1 MASFTTLIDVGS
13 LAAQIDSGELTLF
26 DCRSELGNPRWG
38 EAQYAEAHISGAQ
51 FLHLDRDLSSPITA
65 TSGRHPLPDPR
76 VFAQRLGALGAG
88 SGMQLV
94 AYDQGNGAYA
104 ARLWWLARWIGHAQV
119 AVLDGGIA
127 AWRAA
132 GLPLETTVRA
142 PHPRTL
148 EVSLDERAAVDSR
161 TVNELRQRPE
171 SLLVDARGANRFAGR
186 DETIDP
192 RAGHVPG
199 ARNLPF
205 TGNVGGDGR
214 FLSAEALRRRWQ
226 LLLGSRPPS
235 AVIAMCGS
243 GVTACHNLLAME
255 HAGLPG
261 SPLDTGS
268 WSEWS
273 SDPSRPVERSPGAPE
288 KKGPA
293 M

>member
-1 MASFTTLIDVGS
+1 MPSFTTLIDIGS
-13 LAAQIDSGELTLF
+13 LAAHDGELALF
-26 DCRSELGNPRWG
+26 DCRAELGNPRWG
-38 EAQYAEAHISGAQ
+38 EMQYAEAHIPGAQ

-88 SGMQLV
+88 TGMQLV

-132 GLPLETTVRA
+132 GLPLESTARA
-142 PHPRTL
+142 PRPRSL
-148 EVSLDERAAVDSR
+148 DVALDERAAVDSR
-161 TVNELRQRPE
+161 SVDELRQRPDT
-171 SLLVDARGANRFAGR
+171 LLVDARGANRFAGR

-214 FLSAEALRRRWQ
+214 FLPVEALRRRWEV
-226 LLLGSRPPS
+226 LLGSRPP
-235 AVIAMCGS
+235 AALIAMCGS
-243 GVTACHNLLAME
+243 GVTACHNLLALE
-255 HAGLPG
+255 HAGLG
-261 SPLDTGS
+261 GGRLYAGS
-268 WSEWS
+268 WSEWIR
-273 SDPSRPVERSPGAPE
+273 DPRRLVATGAY
-288 KKGPA
+288 
-293 M
+293 